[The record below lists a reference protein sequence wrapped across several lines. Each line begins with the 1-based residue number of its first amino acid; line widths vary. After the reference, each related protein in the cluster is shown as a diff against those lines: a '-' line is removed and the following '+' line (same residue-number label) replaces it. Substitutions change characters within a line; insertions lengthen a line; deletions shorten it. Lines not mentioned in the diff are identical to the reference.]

1 MLFAAH
7 RTFVI
12 QSLNSYAIARVGV
25 LLTPLEVEAV
35 CVQSFIEAYCRS
47 EQKETASATPQ
58 TVTWR
63 TFQVVFLCLRRTF
76 HMSHLEEEQWLWH
89 WDTVVNIHKAK
100 SAPLCSLNEW
110 KSATTGTLKK
120 NLKLCTTTSRE
131 ILLTII
137 ALEEHSENSH
147 VDEEVTTA
155 CALNLYFYDK
165 LSHIKCYV

>member
-25 LLTPLEVEAV
+25 LLTRLEVKAV

-63 TFQVVFLCLRRTF
+63 TFQVVFLCLQRTF

-100 SAPLCSLNEW
+100 SAPLCSLWMNEHYNRNSE
-110 KSATTGTLKK
+110 KEPETLYD
-120 NLKLCTTTSRE
+120 NQQRDF
-131 ILLTII
+131 
-137 ALEEHSENSH
+137 ANYNSFRR
-147 VDEEVTTA
+147 T
-155 CALNLYFYDK
+155 
-165 LSHIKCYV
+165 